1 MSSHS
6 FRYILSTHT
15 HWWGL
20 TNAAPYISKCLDILL
35 IPATSH
41 ILFTNQFLDP
51 AGAAAVELS
60 AMPKVRGCRFWQN
73 MVRKRWIWTVFTCK
87 QWGFGELKTLITK
100 WHGDIRDMIGL
111 EGMAYRN
118 WNEGITTTSADMV
131 RDTIC
136 QENSGIPTTERLWS
150 SGWF

>member
-73 MVRKRWIWTVFTCK
+73 MVSSRGKTRVDFTEKTVDLN
-87 QWGFGELKTLITK
+87 GFHLQTV
-100 WHGDIRDMIGL
+100 
-111 EGMAYRN
+111 
-118 WNEGITTTSADMV
+118 GICGA
-131 RDTIC
+131 
-136 QENSGIPTTERLWS
+136 
-150 SGWF
+150 